1 MNGIIELLMAV
12 SRLVIENTGIKEIDL
27 NSVIFFDGGL
37 MALDVWIVGRV
48 FSETDC
54 K

>member
-1 MNGIIELLMAV
+1 MAV

-27 NSVIFFDGGL
+27 NPVLIFDGGL
-37 MALDVWIVGRV
+37 MALDVGIVGRV
-48 FSETDC
+48 LSVTDC